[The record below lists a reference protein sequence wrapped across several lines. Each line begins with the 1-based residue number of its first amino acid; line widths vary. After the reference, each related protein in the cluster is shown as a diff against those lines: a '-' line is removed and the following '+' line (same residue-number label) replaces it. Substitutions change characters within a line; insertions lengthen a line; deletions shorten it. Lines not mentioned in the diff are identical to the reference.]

1 MLVWSS
7 FVLPRGHSE
16 YLRSISYCSLFFQT
30 FWNINSSQIHVCIGQ
45 DFAQDLLYESLS
57 LALSS
62 SRSSPLSSGEG
73 ERCHL
78 PLLSPGQG

>member
-7 FVLPRGHSE
+7 SFVLSRGHSE
-16 YLRSISYCSLFFQT
+16 YLGGISYCSFFQT
-30 FWNINSSQIHVCIGQ
+30 LWNVNSSQIHLCFGQ
-45 DFAQDLLYESLS
+45 DFAQDLLYEFLS

-73 ERCHL
+73 EECPV